1 MAMFHF
7 QRHQTLQPATGG
19 QVAPAMPAMPVTRP
33 KPEDGL
39 DRLCLSDIH
48 AIEVEEISE
57 VEFVRE
63 WGRAIT
69 KVALAHA
76 IGKHADKTD

>member
-1 MAMFHF
+1 MFHI
-7 QRHQTLQPATGG
+7 QRHQTAQPATGG
-19 QVAPAMPAMPVTRP
+19 LAAPATPATRP

-39 DRLCLSDIH
+39 DRLCLSDVH

-76 IGKHADKTD
+76 IGKHTDKTE